1 MNLTDKQYNRFLDLV
16 FNYLSKRDLCACSL
30 VNKTW
35 SQRAMSKLWYQPEFD
50 NGDLTSF
57 QSFQNFF
64 KILTKI
70 ASEQTKTLI
79 QIIDI
84 NQVKES
90 LYETLNDNWLT
101 LIIQHCPNLRS
112 LIIRDSSCLTPM
124 TIRKLITNFKSTHNS
139 LQYLNLENSKNITEN
154 LLKSFIQ
161 KFPEL
166 LAINL
171 NNCSG
176 VSDSSISQI
185 SYICHDLNTIEL
197 SNSSSRI
204 TDVSF
209 YAISKFGKNKLRKLN
224 FSSMPKFTDNSIK
237 SISNHCKNLEVVN
250 FSSCQLITS
259 IGLANLLMANK
270 NTLKELWIHNMKGI
284 PWLTKDLWELI
295 TIKCSKLEL
304 LSINFNTITSS
315 SNCSSSFTVDL
326 ILYYFSQFKKLKKL
340 VLYNTS
346 EESSSKFLQNLI
358 ESFGMGDN
366 KSTHSIKSNKII
378 LEEILIYRM
387 RYECDFILG
396 GYAETK
402 NSMESYGIEKKDV
415 INDEWLAYVKT
426 IELSQTQLKIEK
438 IEVEPSEIFILP
450 SNLTQLLSQTQLKN

>member
-1 MNLTDKQYNRFLDLV
+1 MNLTDKQYDLFLDLV

-35 SQRAMSKLWYQPEFD
+35 SQHATSKLWYQPEFD
-50 NGDLTSF
+50 NGNSTSF
-57 QSFQNFF
+57 QTFQNFL
-64 KILTKI
+64 KILIKV

-112 LIIRDSSCLTPM
+112 LIIRDSSCLTTM
-124 TIRKLITNFKSTHNS
+124 SIRKLITNFKQTHDS

-161 KFPEL
+161 KFPKL

-185 SYICHDLNTIEL
+185 SYFCHDLNTIEL
-197 SNSSSRI
+197 SNASSRI

-224 FSSMPKFTDNSIK
+224 FSSMSKITDNSIK

-250 FSSCQLITS
+250 FSNCQLVTS

-304 LSINFNTITSS
+304 FSINFNTITSS
-315 SNCSSSFTVDL
+315 STCSSSFTKDL

-340 VLYNTS
+340 ILYNIS
-346 EESSSKFLQNLI
+346 EDSSSKFLQNLI
-358 ESFGMGDN
+358 ESFGIGDKNSAITNYSSNNNN
-366 KSTHSIKSNKII
+366 KSTHSIGSNKSI
-378 LEEILIYRM
+378 LEEVLIYRV

-415 INDEWLAYVKT
+415 IDNKWVNKFNFLNPNGP
-426 IELSQTQLKIEK
+426 KIK
-438 IEVEPSEIFILP
+438 
-450 SNLTQLLSQTQLKN
+450 LLLLEE